1 MRTCR
6 VQDLPAVLLR
16 LLVRAETEIETAT
29 AVQLQPPD
37 PVTAAPQ
44 LQPPQVKPVMDTNH
58 EKKEAGKSSIRVST
72 SNKVSLCSRPITSTG
87 ATLTHS

>member
-6 VQDLPAVLLR
+6 VQDLPAVR
-16 LLVRAETEIETAT
+16 PRPLVRAETEIETAT
-29 AVQLQPPD
+29 AEQLQPPD

-44 LQPPQVKPVMDTNH
+44 LQPPQVKQAMDTSH
-58 EKKEAGKSSIRVST
+58 EKKEAGKSSTQTLTST
-72 SNKVSLCSRPITSTG
+72 KALLCSRPIMLMG